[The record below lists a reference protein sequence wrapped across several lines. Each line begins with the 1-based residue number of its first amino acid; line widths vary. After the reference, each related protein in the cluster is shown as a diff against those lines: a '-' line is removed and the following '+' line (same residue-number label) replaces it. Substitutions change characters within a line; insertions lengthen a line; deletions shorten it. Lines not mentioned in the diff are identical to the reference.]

1 MLISSPQGNK
11 EVMGMEQPN
20 SFFRKSSWG
29 CPPRGC
35 GFSAMS
41 WKTGGASHM
50 RSGLEGVVQV
60 GVGGEQP
67 THRKQ
72 WLQRQEEA

>member
-1 MLISSPQGNK
+1 MLVSSPQRNK
-11 EVMGMEQPN
+11 EVMGMEQLN
-20 SFFRKSSWG
+20 SFFRKSSRGSPPGG
-29 CPPRGC
+29 CV
-35 GFSAMS
+35 FSAMN

-50 RSGLEGVVQV
+50 RSGLEGVVQG